1 MNVVVLEGESREMPA
16 FEVFK
21 GARELVLSDQPLRAE
36 NAARFADAEVVSTFI
51 CSALDPPVLER
62 LPALKLV
69 ATRSTG
75 FDHIGIAYCAHHGI
89 TVSTVPT
96 YGANTVAVENVVAGP
111 APNIV

>member
-1 MNVVVLEGESREMPA
+1 MKVVVLEGESREMPA
-16 FEVFK
+16 FEVFR

-51 CSALDPPVLER
+51 YSALER
-62 LPALKLV
+62 LPALRLV

-75 FDHIGIAYCAHHGI
+75 FDYIDIAYCAQHGI

-96 YGANTVAVENVVAGP
+96 YGANTVAEQNVVAGP
-111 APNIV
+111 APHRV